1 MEFGGSGEGW
11 GEGGAGAL
19 TLSLLATPLHPEIL
33 GELSRGPRRLSELRR
48 QTGSPPQT
56 TLRARLEQ
64 LAELGVVA
72 RRRLNLFPSVHEY
85 ELTSPSGR
93 ELLFVVTSLEG
104 WLASAPEEP
113 LRFSSEVGQAATKA
127 LAESWSTA
135 MLRALA
141 AGPASPAELDCPSGP
156 VNQASLE
163 RRLDA
168 LRKAGL
174 IARSSPEAG
183 RTSYETTAW
192 LRKGTGPI
200 VAATRWERRHLPRFT
215 VPIKP
220 IDAEAGFLL
229 AMPLVKPPPELSGS
243 CRLGVE
249 FEDGKERL
257 LAGVTVEVEGGRV
270 LSCATRLESSP
281 TAWASGPP
289 EAWLRTTIEADPGR
303 LELGGDRR
311 LVRGLLDSLNQVL
324 FGPVRP
330 LPPRL

>member
-1 MEFGGSGEGW
+1 MEFGGGGEVQGK
-11 GEGGAGAL
+11 GRAGAL

-64 LAELGVVA
+64 LGELGVVA
-72 RRRLNLFPSVHEY
+72 KRRINLLPSVHEY
-85 ELTSPSGR
+85 GLTSPAGR
-93 ELLFVVTSLEG
+93 ELLFVLTSLEG

-113 LRFSSEVGQAATKA
+113 LRFSGEGGQAATRA
-127 LAESWSTA
+127 LAESWSST

-141 AGPASPAELDCPSGP
+141 AGPASPMELDRQIGP
-156 VNQASLE
+156 LGQPLLE
-163 RRLDA
+163 RRLDE

-174 IARSSPEAG
+174 IAGRSSVGG
-183 RTSYETTAW
+183 RTSYEITAW

-200 VAATRWERRHLPRFT
+200 AAAARWERRHLPHAT
-215 VPIKP
+215 APIRP

-229 AMPLVKPPPELSGS
+229 AMPLLKPPPELSGS

-249 FEDGKERL
+249 FGDGTERC
-257 LAGVTVEVEGGRV
+257 LAGVTVEVAGGRV
-270 LSCATRLESSP
+270 ISCTTRLESSP
-281 TAWASGPP
+281 TAWATGPS
-289 EAWLRTTIEADPGR
+289 EAWMRTTIEADPDR

-311 LVRGLLDSLNQVL
+311 LVRGLLDGLNQVL

-330 LPPRL
+330 LPRQ